1 MAITIEQN
9 PQPFW
14 PVCNN
19 PTWTFSSTNTA
30 QPNFSFIVEVYL
42 NGSLLSTHEVYPEN
56 GNVAK
61 FNITQIG
68 RAVVT
73 SNYPDEASIT
83 IGELNPDNTWSLLVY
98 EKYGT
103 PPATQIASSTATGS
117 RNFLN
122 GSFRF
127 GDALTGFWNY
137 QDYDMGTGG
146 KGNFFLTDF
155 PRDQRDLVSYEEN
168 KYLSI
173 INSTGNNLT
182 GYVYLY
188 DITGTQIASAT
199 WIGVLGTGLI
209 TPFINVSPINL
220 VGGTSLVQS
229 DFDDCYYYTIQLK
242 RTSTPTIAS
251 EIYKIYYDQSCSAYS
266 RRRLHWLNKYGAWD
280 SFTFTLLS
288 EDSTDITI
296 NNYSRS
302 TGRWNV
308 SNAYIYSL
316 NDGQQM
322 TMSKFMQDKL
332 ILNSD
337 WIHQDVQQW
346 LVREL
351 YESPRV
357 YLQNDFGNTTLE
369 PVNVTNANY
378 ILKQRRKAGL
388 IQELVQINRTYTKV
402 SQLG

>member
-1 MAITIEQN
+1 
-9 PQPFW
+9 
-14 PVCNN
+14 
-19 PTWTFSSTNTA
+19 
-30 QPNFSFIVEVYL
+30 VYL

-68 RAVVT
+68 RAVVST
-73 SNYPDEASIT
+73 NYPNESTLT
-83 IGELNPDNTWSLLVY
+83 IGELNPDDTWSLLVY

-103 PPATQIASSTATGS
+103 PPATQIGSSTATGS

-127 GDALTGFWNY
+127 GDALTGGWDY
-137 QDYDMGTGG
+137 QDYDIDTGG
-146 KGNFFLTDF
+146 KGDLFLTDF
-155 PRDQRDLVSYEEN
+155 PRNRKDLVAYQEY

-173 INSTGNNLT
+173 INSGGDNLT
-182 GYVYLY
+182 GHVKLY
-188 DITGTQIASAT
+188 NISGTQIASAT
-199 WIGVLGTGLI
+199 WIGTLGTGLV
-209 TPFINVSPINL
+209 TPFINVAPINL
-220 VGGTSLVQS
+220 VGDTSLVQS
-229 DFDDCYYYTIQLK
+229 DFDNCYYYTIQLK
-242 RTSTPTIAS
+242 QTATPTKVS
-251 EIYKIYYDQSCSAYS
+251 EIYKIYYDTSCSAYS
-266 RRRLHWLNKYGAWD
+266 RRRLHWINKYGAWD

-288 EDSTDITI
+288 EDSTDVTI
-296 NNYSRS
+296 NDYSRV
-302 TGRWNV
+302 TGRWNI
-308 SNAYIYSL
+308 SNNYVYSL
-316 NDGQQM
+316 SDGHQM
-322 TMSKFMQDKL
+322 TLSKFVQDKL

-357 YLQNDFGNTTLE
+357 YLQNDFGNSNLE

-378 ILKQRRKAGL
+378 ILKQRKKAGL